1 MANRYKQRASLPRVV
16 ETYEPKVQDLSDSP
30 RLETLA
36 NRPQKTPR
44 GENAET
50 CHLSK
55 LLQKKYK
62 LMFGEDS
69 VDHLEL
75 ASECL
80 VLASHFSW
88 NIPMAK
94 RNLEILTRQV
104 WMRIRSRANA
114 KSDK

>member
-1 MANRYKQRASLPRVV
+1 MANRYKQKASLPRVV

-30 RLETLA
+30 KLEILA
-36 NRPQKTPR
+36 NRPPKKPR
-44 GENAET
+44 GDNAET
-50 CHLSK
+50 CQLSK
-55 LLQKKYK
+55 LIQKKYK
-62 LMFGEDS
+62 LMFGENS

-80 VLASHFSW
+80 VLARHFSW

-114 KSDK
+114 KSE